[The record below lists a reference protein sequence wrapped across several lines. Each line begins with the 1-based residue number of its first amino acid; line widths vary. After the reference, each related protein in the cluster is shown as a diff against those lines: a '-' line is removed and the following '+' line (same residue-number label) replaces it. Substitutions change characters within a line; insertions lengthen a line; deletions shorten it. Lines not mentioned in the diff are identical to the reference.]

1 MTNFEV
7 LKETLTRYG
16 QEHLLRFWD
25 ELNDGER
32 KQLISDIQELNLEE
46 VQSFF
51 KRATASLEE
60 SSAKLDDRLQPLP
73 ESTFLSISRSSKDQ
87 LKIYEEEGLSYSSS
101 PMCNP
106 DFRFNFQASSKFRII
121 MLVSYLWLGVKEPV
135 WDSPTQKACTTSVFH
150 HTNRCSVFKA
160 NE

>member
-25 ELNDGER
+25 ELNDDER

-60 SSAKLDDRLQPLP
+60 SSEKLDDRLQPLP
-73 ESTFLSISRSSKDQ
+73 DSAYLSISRSSKDQ
-87 LKIYEEEGLSYSSS
+87 LKIYEEEGSLTV
-101 PMCNP
+101 
-106 DFRFNFQASSKFRII
+106 D
-121 MLVSYLWLGVKEPV
+121 
-135 WDSPTQKACTTSVFH
+135 D
-150 HTNRCSVFKA
+150 
-160 NE
+160 

>member
-1 MTNFEV
+1 MTNFES

-25 ELNDGER
+25 EMSEGER

-60 SSAKLDDRLQPLP
+60 SSEKLDDRLQPVP
-73 ESTFLSISRSSKDQ
+73 ESTFLSISRTSKDQ
-87 LKIYEEEGLSYSSS
+87 LKIYEDEGL
-101 PMCNP
+101 
-106 DFRFNFQASSKFRII
+106 F
-121 MLVSYLWLGVKEPV
+121 
-135 WDSPTQKACTTSVFH
+135 
-150 HTNRCSVFKA
+150 
-160 NE
+160 

>member
-1 MTNFEV
+1 MTNFEG

-25 ELNDGER
+25 ELNESER

-60 SSAKLDDRLQPLP
+60 SSAKLDDRLQALP
-73 ESTFLSISRSSKDQ
+73 ESTFMSISRTSKEL
-87 LKIYEEEGLSYSSS
+87 LKTYNDEGLSNILS
-101 PMCNP
+101 
-106 DFRFNFQASSKFRII
+106 
-121 MLVSYLWLGVKEPV
+121 
-135 WDSPTQKACTTSVFH
+135 TT
-150 HTNRCSVFKA
+150 TTDYN
-160 NE
+160 

>member
-1 MTNFEV
+1 MTNFEA

-73 ESTFLSISRSSKDQ
+73 ESAFMSISRSSKDQ
-87 LKIYEEEGLSYSSS
+87 LKIYENEGSS
-101 PMCNP
+101 
-106 DFRFNFQASSKFRII
+106 R
-121 MLVSYLWLGVKEPV
+121 
-135 WDSPTQKACTTSVFH
+135 DSPE
-150 HTNRCSVFKA
+150 R
-160 NE
+160 